1 MDPLTLILTAL
12 GTGAAFL
19 AKQAASEAVKDAYQA
34 LKTRLQQKFADKPE
48 ATVALAKYADKPDV
62 WRAPVHEALTETAA
76 DQDRELITA
85 AQQLLALVDP
95 QQAAMG
101 KYNVQIAGQV
111 QGFVQGD
118 HAQVTMTFGDKPQER

>member
-12 GTGAAFL
+12 GAGAAFL
-19 AKQAASEAVKDAYQA
+19 AQQAASEAVKDAYRA

-48 ATVALAKYADKPDV
+48 ATMALAKYADKPDV
-62 WRAPVHEALTETAA
+62 WRAPLHEALAETAA

-95 QQAAMG
+95 RQTAMG
-101 KYNVQIAGQV
+101 KYNVQIAGPV

-118 HAQVTMTFGDKPQER
+118 HAQVTMTFGDTPQEP